1 MLVYQINPTVFH
13 NHRIVRGYAESMIDR
28 ILISAVEEVEEI
40 DGEKVHKVKICYNFV
55 GDITE

>member
-1 MLVYQINPTVFH
+1 
-13 NHRIVRGYAESMIDR
+13 MIDR